1 MNKRV
6 CIILSKKINIKLS
19 VLILGTQVIVAR
31 AKRAV
36 ENGSDY
42 EDDDKN
48 DDPASDSPGSQRF
61 SASTTTGV
69 MHSNFGQSQQG
80 ACCSAVEDVHTCTEA
95 EAETSAPRR
104 RRLYL

>member
-69 MHSNFGQSQQG
+69 MHSNFGQSPQG
-80 ACCSAVEDVHTCTEA
+80 ACCS
-95 EAETSAPRR
+95 PRR
-104 RRLYL
+104 RCAHMY